1 MSEKKTT
8 ILTRYS
14 HFWKNLQN
22 HTWKERIALLHWIGW
37 FISLLLLS
45 LNIQFASNQRF
56 QIFLLIHAYF
66 LYKLLKRL
74 YQRISIPI
82 DLLLI
87 VFVILFYLYKG
98 FITSISDPIITFSNP
113 GFALILGQILFIGI
127 VIFLYSL
134 MLLYNNSGKAGA
146 LVLNLLILFLGHYT
160 ILGGNTYLIFIFQVL
175 LFIILLNNTK
185 WLEDLTRNECWLYLI
200 LLFILFHIIRIAYP
214 FGSLSA
220 NNFQYPAVGFTFPA
234 ALYFYVKIYLLAVL
248 VKIPIVLVYNHAP
261 LSKKLQISGLF
272 QSTFPQLIQL
282 IMLILIFYA
291 FLSGWQAEN
300 FRNGLKDKLTKI
312 QSGQISDVFTS
323 YKFHSKGK
331 QLDSIELNDY
341 NVTIDI
347 ERLPKRG
354 VIQIDTAKNGR
365 PDFFIFSKSTRPDSN
380 RFDLIKVDSIFL
392 RSLKNDFQYLAGS
405 AMMAYSYS
413 PDKLPAYFYRINFWQ
428 NDRYIK
434 IFPFGITPIDSSTS
448 VSASLIESTAQEQ
461 ISRQKKY
468 SFWGISERH
477 LTFGRLFLDLWDLHG
492 STTTPLKDSYLCLDI
507 VFTIHPDKFW
517 SGLPQIILMLILVY
531 LLVNAVVIR
540 RVVRFGAEINRMIV
554 QKFQQLKGGITQIS
568 SGNLAYKIQM
578 EGDDEF
584 VELADQFNNMGN
596 QLQQSI
602 SEAREKERLEYE
614 MQSARQVQLSL
625 LPREL
630 PNIPDYE
637 IAASLKT
644 ATEVGGDFYDL
655 LRLDEHRF
663 LFTIGDVSG
672 KGSSAAFYM
681 AQFMSLVRYSQ
692 QFTFEPDE
700 MCSRL
705 NYYFA
710 HSITDNQIFVTAIVG
725 ILNIMNNTLNFVR
738 AGHTEPIFVP
748 TDLSKD
754 IIIPP
759 TKGIGIG
766 LTKSTSTFSKS
777 LKKNEL
783 FIDKGDT
790 IIFYTDGVI
799 EASRHSYDESAESNE
814 PSEMY
819 GEARLKNLIK
829 QNRGK
834 NPHRLIKELDIDI
847 ESFYAGHPRV
857 DDHTILIIQR
867 LNNPRQI

>member
-14 HFWKNLQN
+14 RFWNDLRN
-22 HTWKERIALLHWIGW
+22 YNWKDRVALLHWVGW
-37 FISLLLLS
+37 SVSLLFLS
-45 LNIQFASNQRF
+45 LNIQLASNRRF
-56 QIFLLIHAYF
+56 HIFLVIHIYF
-66 LYKLLKRL
+66 LYKIIKRL
-74 YQRISIPI
+74 YQRIRIPV
-82 DLLLI
+82 DLILI
-87 VFVILFYLYKG
+87 ISAIFFYIFKG
-98 FITSISDPIITFSNP
+98 SVTSLDDPVSTFSNP
-113 GFALILGQILFIGI
+113 NFLIILGQIFFIGI
-127 VIFLYSL
+127 VVFLYSL
-134 MLLYNNSGKAGA
+134 MLLYNNSGKAG
-146 LVLNLLILFLGHYT
+146 VLILNMFILLLGHYT
-160 ILGGNTYLIFIFQVL
+160 ILGGNTYLIFIYQVL

-200 LLFILFHIIRIAYP
+200 LSFILFQIILKIYP
-214 FGSLSA
+214 FGALSA
-220 NNFQYPAVGFTFPA
+220 KNFQYAAIGFTYPL
-234 ALYFYVKIYLLAVL
+234 ALYYYAKIYLFAVL

-272 QSTFPQLIQL
+272 QSIFPQLIQL

-300 FRNGLKDKLTKI
+300 LRNRLKDQLIEI
-312 QSGQISDVFTS
+312 QQGQIYEGITTYQFQSRNR
-323 YKFHSKGK
+323 
-331 QLDSIELNDY
+331 QLDQVKLNEYNITMNIEH
-341 NVTIDI
+341 
-347 ERLPKRG
+347 LPKRG
-354 VIQIDTAKNGR
+354 VLQIHTLNYGR
-365 PDFFIFSKSTRPDSN
+365 PDYFIFSKSTKLDSN
-380 RFDLIKVDSIFL
+380 FFYLIKLDSVFL
-392 RSLKNDFQYLAGS
+392 STLKNKFQYLAGTS
-405 AMMAYSYS
+405 LMAYSFS
-413 PDKLPAYFYRINFWQ
+413 PDKLPAYLYRIDFWQ
-428 NDRYIK
+428 NDRYVK
-434 IFPFGITPIDSSTS
+434 IFPFGIKPNDSTNA
-448 VSASLIESTAQEQ
+448 VNASLLDFSEQEQ
-461 ISRQKKY
+461 NSTP
-468 SFWGISERH
+468 SFWSIPERN
-477 LTFGRLFLDLWDLHG
+477 LIFGRLFLDVWELHG
-492 STTTPLKDSYLCLDI
+492 SKTTQLKDNYVFLDI
-507 VFTIHPDKFW
+507 VFTMKSDRFW
-517 SGLPQIILMLILVY
+517 SGLPQIILMLILLY
-531 LLVNAVVIR
+531 LLLNAVVIR
-540 RVVRFGAEINRMIV
+540 RVVRFGAEINHMIV

-568 SGNLAYKIQM
+568 SGNLSYKIEM

-602 SEAREKERLEYE
+602 TEAREKERLEFE

-625 LPREL
+625 LPREI
-630 PNIPDYE
+630 PTIPDYE

-655 LRLDEHRF
+655 FRLDEHRF

-700 MCSRL
+700 ICSRL

-710 HSITDNQIFVTAIVG
+710 HSITDSQIFVTAIIG
-725 ILNIMNNTLNFVR
+725 ILNTKNNTLNFVR

-748 TDLSKD
+748 ADQTKN

-777 LKKNEL
+777 LNKNEL
-783 FIDKGDT
+783 FINKGDT

-799 EASRHSYDESAESNE
+799 EASRHSHDESIESNE
-814 PSEMY
+814 PSDMY

-829 QNRGK
+829 QNRGQ
-834 NPHRLIKELDIDI
+834 NPTKLIKELDMDI

-867 LNNPRQI
+867 LNHTHQI